1 MRTIVDFCL
10 NLWDCFG
17 GNSGG
22 GGGPSPAPEIS
33 AHSAIAAIALLLS
46 VAVILYRRMIQE
58 D

>member
-10 NLWDCFG
+10 TLWDCFG
-17 GNSGG
+17 GNTGG

-33 AHSAIAAIALLLS
+33 MHGAIAAVALLLS
-46 VAVILYRRMIQE
+46 IAIILYRRMVQE